1 MAGWLHSHQR
11 TEFATYYSG
20 RPGSVWDLA
29 SKLKSRAAYRRLI
42 APLNAHP

>member
-1 MAGWLHSHQR
+1 MAGWLHTHPR
-11 TEFATYYSG
+11 TEFVSYYSG

-29 SKLKSRAAYRRLI
+29 SKPKSRAAYRQQI